1 MIAGTINGGHRVLHF
16 FYLRLCTWTPPLI
29 LGLLLTG
36 CQPEELPIKTDT
48 EAPPDTRPNVLLVVV
63 DDVGFSDLGFF
74 GGEIPTPTLDGL
86 AASGITLTNF
96 HVAPTCSPTRSM
108 LLSGV
113 DSHQAGLGNMFEELA
128 PNQKGQKGYEG
139 YLHERVAPLPALFQ

>member
-1 MIAGTINGGHRVLHF
+1 M
-16 FYLRLCTWTPPLI
+16 
-29 LGLLLTG
+29 
-36 CQPEELPIKTDT
+36 
-48 EAPPDTRPNVLLVVV
+48 LLVVV

-74 GGEIPTPTLDGL
+74 GGEIPTPTLDSL
-86 AASGITLTNF
+86 ATSGITFTNF

-128 PNQKGQKGYEG
+128 PNQKGQQGYRKATSTSE
-139 YLHERVAPLPALFQ
+139 LPLYPRSFRTRGIKHL